1 MPYHRRMTLPQFAQ
15 LTDRLH
21 DLALELA
28 LLNAAIN
35 GKAGPALHGGFD
47 HYGMAKDAPHQ

>member
-1 MPYHRRMTLPQFAQ
+1 MTLPQFTQ

-35 GKAGPALHGGFD
+35 GKAGPAPHEGFD
-47 HYGMAKDAPHQ
+47 HYGMAKDVPHQ